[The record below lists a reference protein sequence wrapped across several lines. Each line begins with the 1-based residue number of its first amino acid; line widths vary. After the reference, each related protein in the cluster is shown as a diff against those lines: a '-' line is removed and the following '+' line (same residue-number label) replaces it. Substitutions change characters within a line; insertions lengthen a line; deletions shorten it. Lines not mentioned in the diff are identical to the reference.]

1 MSVTM
6 KDVRSPEGSGERWT
20 APSLSYIGGVGDLMR
35 AAGGTQ
41 PEDDENGVFQLFE
54 EEDD

>member
-1 MSVTM
+1 MPVTM
-6 KDVRSPEGSGERWT
+6 KDARSPNGSGEWWT

-35 AAGGTQ
+35 AAGGTP
-41 PEDDENGVFQLFE
+41 PEDDDNGVFQLFE